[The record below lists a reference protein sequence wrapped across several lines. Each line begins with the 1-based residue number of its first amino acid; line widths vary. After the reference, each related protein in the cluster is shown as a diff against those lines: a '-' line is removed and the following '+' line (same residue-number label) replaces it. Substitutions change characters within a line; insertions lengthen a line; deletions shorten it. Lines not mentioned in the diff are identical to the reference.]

1 VDWSE
6 KYDLLI
12 LLATTKRKA
21 FPQPEGLNVQGNCIE
36 ELLELV
42 RATLVS
48 AFSNVELNNSEK
60 ALRLPSS

>member
-12 LLATTKRKA
+12 LLATAKRKG
-21 FPQPEGLNVQGNCIE
+21 FPQAEGLNVQGNCIE